1 MIEYKM
7 KLTDE
12 EISILKGEQ
21 GEVKRKM
28 METLVLFG
36 DIFNAK
42 RMVKLLIQWDI

>member
-28 METLVLFG
+28 M
-36 DIFNAK
+36 K
-42 RMVKLLIQWDI
+42 P